1 MKDLKK
7 ILLEGLTL
15 YRVEVLAKTSTEE
28 NQVYIYNQIR
38 GLQNVVVLTV
48 EQNDFL
54 KSKSN
59 EKIQYELMKI
69 KFLADKEPKE
79 VIADIKKEALI
90 TYRIAGLIQFI
101 PRLQTIEK
109 LGQY

>member
-1 MKDLKK
+1 MKSLKK

-15 YRVEVLAKTSTEE
+15 YRVEVLAKTSAVE

-38 GLQNVVVLTV
+38 GLQNVVVLTI

-59 EKIQYELMKI
+59 EKVQYELLKL
-69 KFLADKEPKE
+69 KFLTGKEPKDA
-79 VIADIKKEALI
+79 IMDIKKDALI
-90 TYRIAGLIQFI
+90 TNKIPGLIQFI
-101 PRLQTIEK
+101 PRIQTIEK